1 MYKYLNDKFINS
13 STKIKIELYLLPLM
27 ILFLVYYWGFDN
39 FAKVNKIEE
48 NISIKPI
55 FFEKKFDGDFLKLF
69 SNIENLAKE
78 NQIFVKSISEK
89 NSFVYLSGTANKE
102 SFLLFLKDIEN
113 LNDFTKIDSFV
124 LSLEIDSYK
133 YAFNMRIDL
142 NNFYIKEKEEK
153 VKENKVEVETNHT
166 LILNGIVDKFALIN
180 GNWLQINEFIEGYKL
195 AEIDR
200 NFVLLKNDNQEIKL
214 ELNHEE
220 YFERDN

>member
-13 STKIKIELYLLPLM
+13 STKVKIELYLLPFM
-27 ILFLVYYWGFDN
+27 ILFLVYYWAFDN
-39 FAKVNKIEE
+39 FSKKEKIEDG
-48 NISIKPI
+48 ISIKPI
-55 FFEKKFDGDFLKLF
+55 SFEKKFDGDFLKLF

-102 SFLLFLKDIEN
+102 NFLQFLKEIEN

-124 LSLEIDSYK
+124 LSLEFDSYN
-133 YAFNMRIDL
+133 YAFNIRIDL

-153 VKENKVEVETNHT
+153 VKEDKVEVETNHT
-166 LILNGIVDKFALIN
+166 FILNGIVDKYALLN
-180 GNWLQINEFIEGYKL
+180 GNWLQINEFIQGYKL
-195 AEIDR
+195 VQINR
-200 NFVLLKNDNQEIKL
+200 NFVLLRNENKEIKL

-220 YFERDN
+220 HFKRDN

>member
-13 STKIKIELYLLPLM
+13 STKVKIELYLLPFM
-27 ILFLVYYWGFDN
+27 ILFLVYYWAFDN

-55 FFEKKFDGDFLKLF
+55 SFEKKFDGDFFKLF

-124 LSLEIDSYK
+124 LSLEIDTYK
-133 YAFNMRIDL
+133 YAFNMRMDL

-153 VKENKVEVETNHT
+153 VKENKVEVETYHT
-166 LILNGIVDKFALIN
+166 FILNGIVDKYALVN

-220 YFERDN
+220 YFKRDN

>member
-1 MYKYLNDKFINS
+1 MYKYLNNKFINS
-13 STKIKIELYLLPLM
+13 SIKVKIELYLLPFM

-39 FAKVNKIEE
+39 FVKVNKIEE

-55 FFEKKFDGDFLKLF
+55 SSEKKFDEDFLKLF

-102 SFLLFLKDIEN
+102 NFLQFLKEIEN
-113 LNDFTKIDSFV
+113 LNDFTKVDSFV
-124 LSLEIDSYK
+124 LSLEFDSYN
-133 YAFNMRIDL
+133 YAFNIRIDL
-142 NNFYIKEKEEK
+142 NNFYIKEKQEK
-153 VKENKVEVETNHT
+153 VKEDKVEVETNHT
-166 LILNGIVDKFALIN
+166 FILNGIVDKYALLN

-195 AEIDR
+195 VQINR
-200 NFVLLKNDNQEIKL
+200 NFVLLRNENKEIKL

-220 YFERDN
+220 YFKRDN